1 MAVLREA
8 EGANALSEHRAGKTG
23 TPLEA
28 GAPESTSSAAQA
40 ADAKEAAQP
49 HKSRSCPMS
58 PMWVAMSQRF
68 KENVSALK
76 SRQGRRPSMV
86 SRRQSLKRGPCP
98 SQIEQPLAPRKGR
111 VSMVSRV
118 SIAGRRQSLKRDS
131 GAHISSRPLSSQD
144 ELPHALLIP
153 EPQPL
158 PTPEVARPQQR
169 RQEANP
175 SEARRRSRCDRQ
187 HIEGKDGQ
195 KITPV
200 ADELLE
206 AVAQA
211 PTPVARAPAA
221 PAAEVPPCDY
231 CAFRNKRLRSK
242 TPEPAEDR
250 CQRPKRKRL
259 SRKSSP
265 SVESGCLPA
274 KTGPRGGC
282 RNSRSSAGESE
293 QRKRPELERPPR
305 SKRQSEGSA
314 SRTKTSTPHP
324 VKAYRVTWAWKLAE
338 MGFSGD
344 QIDAAISHC
353 STQRQA
359 IEWLCSSLCPD

>member
-8 EGANALSEHRAGKTG
+8 GGGNALSEQGPREIG
-23 TPLEA
+23 TPVQA
-28 GAPESTSSAAQA
+28 GASEATSSAAQA
-40 ADAKEAAQP
+40 VDAKEAAQA
-49 HKSRSCPMS
+49 HKVRLCPLS

-76 SRQGRRPSMV
+76 SRQGRRPSMA
-86 SRRQSLKRGPCP
+86 SRRQSLKRGPGP

-111 VSMVSRV
+111 VSIAGHI

-144 ELPHALLIP
+144 ELPHALRMP

-158 PTPEVARPQQR
+158 PSPEVARPQNR
-169 RQEANP
+169 REEANQGG
-175 SEARRRSRCDRQ
+175 ARR
-187 HIEGKDGQ
+187 
-195 KITPV
+195 
-200 ADELLE
+200 
-206 AVAQA
+206 
-211 PTPVARAPAA
+211 
-221 PAAEVPPCDY
+221 
-231 CAFRNKRLRSK
+231 RNKRLRSK

-265 SVESGCLPA
+265 SVESGCFLARPSS
-274 KTGPRGGC
+274 RDGC
-282 RNSRSSAGESE
+282 RSSRSAVRDAE
-293 QRKRPELERPPR
+293 QRKRPEAKQDHR
-305 SKRQSEGSA
+305 SKRQSEGST
-314 SRTKTSTPHP
+314 SRTHP

-344 QIDAAISHC
+344 QIDAAISQC

-359 IEWLCSSLCPD
+359 IEWLCNSLSPD